1 MIKCVIWSLSFL
13 KVARDFRLSA
23 VRIPQG
29 LFRTVLVDGST
40 VRTAMELQIN
50 HFLLVLPMKSGIS
63 KQGPVFSAYTLLS
76 VPVLISFRIANYCF
90 IHWSF

>member
-1 MIKCVIWSLSFL
+1 MVPFL
-13 KVARDFRLSA
+13 KVAKDFRLLA
-23 VRIPQG
+23 VKIPQG

-50 HFLLVLPMKSGIS
+50 HFLLVLPIKSGIS
-63 KQGPVFSAYTLLS
+63 KQGSVSSALLS
-76 VPVLISFRIANYCF
+76 APLLISFRIANYCF